1 MIDPIIS
8 IKEEVGTLSERLQVL
23 ISKEESGTRLDHFL
37 SKKFTYHSRTV
48 WQKEITE
55 GRILVSSKTVK
66 PGVSLKEGDLVSYH
80 PIQKEEPPVRNDYKI
95 LYEDEFFV
103 AVDKPGDLPV
113 HPAGIYRKGNLLTFL
128 KESGKFKDLFTIHR
142 LDRETSGVILFA
154 KNSEIASSLSKSF
167 SLGNIQK
174 YYITKVYGDF
184 PKRKSAYGILK
195 PDLSSK
201 IRKKR
206 TFVPLKFDFLKR
218 NKKYLF
224 DNSIMEKQEEISLT
238 YFQKVEFDRRR
249 ESKFK
254 FSKIEFQF
262 QNMKNEKMGSVL
274 LNQEDH
280 SILLCRPITG
290 RMHQIRATLFSLGFP
305 LFGDKLY
312 GKDEEVFLEFIEG
325 KNPDL
330 VVRLG
335 MKRQALHSYA
345 VCLNHPVT
353 NKKMKITAPIPEDFL

>member
-1 MIDPIIS
+1 MIDPITYS
-8 IKEEVGTLSERLQVL
+8 KEFEERLQIL
-23 ISKEESGTRLDHFL
+23 ISKEDSGTRLDHFL

-80 PIQKEEPPVRNDYKI
+80 PIQKEEPTVRNDYKI

-103 AVDKPGDLPV
+103 AVDKPGDLPI

-128 KESGKFKDLFTIHR
+128 KESGRFIDLFTVHR
-142 LDRETSGVILFA
+142 LDRETSGVVLFA

-174 YYITKVYGDF
+174 YYITKVYGSF

-201 IRKKR
+201 VRKKR
-206 TFVPLKFDFLKR
+206 TFVPLKFNFLKR

-224 DNSIMEKQEEISLT
+224 ENSLIEKQEEISLT
-238 YFQKVEFDRRR
+238 YFQKIKFDRRKKS
-249 ESKFK
+249 EFK
-254 FSKIEFQF
+254 FSKIEPQL
-262 QNMKNEKMGSVL
+262 QNVKDKNIEL
-274 LNQEDH
+274 IFLNQEKDYY
-280 SILLCRPITG
+280 SLLLCKPITG
-290 RMHQIRATLFSLGFP
+290 RMHQIRATLYSLGFP

-330 VVRLG
+330 IARLG

-353 NKKMKITAPIPEDFL
+353 NKKIKITAPIPEDFL

>member
-1 MIDPIIS
+1 MIDPITYS
-8 IKEEVGTLSERLQVL
+8 KEFEERLQIL
-23 ISKEESGTRLDHFL
+23 ISKEDSGTRLDHFL

-80 PIQKEEPPVRNDYKI
+80 PIQKEEPTVRNDYKI

-103 AVDKPGDLPV
+103 AVDKPGDLPI

-128 KESGKFKDLFTIHR
+128 KESGRFIDLFTVHR
-142 LDRETSGVILFA
+142 LDRETSGVVLFA

-184 PKRKSAYGILK
+184 PKRESAYGILK

-201 IRKKR
+201 VRKKR
-206 TFVPLKFDFLKR
+206 TFVPLKFNFLKR

-224 DNSIMEKQEEISLT
+224 ENSLIEKQEEISLT
-238 YFQKVEFDRRR
+238 YFQKIKFDRRKKS
-249 ESKFK
+249 EFK
-254 FSKIEFQF
+254 FSKIEPQL
-262 QNMKNEKMGSVL
+262 QNVKDKKIEL
-274 LNQEDH
+274 IFLNQEKDYY
-280 SILLCRPITG
+280 SLLLCKPITG
-290 RMHQIRATLFSLGFP
+290 RTHQIRATLYSLGFP

-330 VVRLG
+330 ITRLG

-353 NKKMKITAPIPEDFL
+353 NKKIKITAPIPEDFL

>member
-1 MIDPIIS
+1 MIDPITYS
-8 IKEEVGTLSERLQVL
+8 KEFEERLQIL
-23 ISKEESGTRLDHFL
+23 ISKEDSGTRLDHFL

-80 PIQKEEPPVRNDYKI
+80 PIQKEEPTVRNDYKI

-128 KESGKFKDLFTIHR
+128 KESGRFIDLFTVHR
-142 LDRETSGVILFA
+142 LDRETSGVVLFA

-174 YYITKVYGDF
+174 YYITKVYGSF

-201 IRKKR
+201 VRKKR
-206 TFVPLKFDFLKR
+206 TFVPLKFNFLKR

-224 DNSIMEKQEEISLT
+224 ENSLIEKQEEISLT
-238 YFQKVEFDRRR
+238 YFQKIKFDRRKKS
-249 ESKFK
+249 EFK
-254 FSKIEFQF
+254 FSKIEPQL
-262 QNMKNEKMGSVL
+262 QNVKDKKIESIF
-274 LNQEDH
+274 LNQKKDYY
-280 SILLCRPITG
+280 SLLLCKPITG
-290 RMHQIRATLFSLGFP
+290 RTHQIRATLYSLGFP

-330 VVRLG
+330 IARLG

-353 NKKMKITAPIPEDFL
+353 NKKIKITAPIPEDFL

>member
-1 MIDPIIS
+1 MIDPITYS
-8 IKEEVGTLSERLQVL
+8 KEFEERLQIL
-23 ISKEESGTRLDHFL
+23 ISKEDSGTRLDHFL

-80 PIQKEEPPVRNDYKI
+80 PIQKEEPTVRNDYKI

-103 AVDKPGDLPV
+103 AVDKPGDLPI

-128 KESGKFKDLFTIHR
+128 KESGRFIDLFTVHR
-142 LDRETSGVILFA
+142 LDRETSGVVLFA

-184 PKRKSAYGILK
+184 PKRESAYGILK

-201 IRKKR
+201 VRKKR
-206 TFVPLKFDFLKR
+206 TFVPLKFNFLKR

-224 DNSIMEKQEEISLT
+224 ENSLIEKQEEISLT
-238 YFQKVEFDRRR
+238 YFQKIKFDKRKKS
-249 ESKFK
+249 EFK
-254 FSKIEFQF
+254 FSKIEPQL
-262 QNMKNEKMGSVL
+262 QNVKDKKIESIF
-274 LNQEDH
+274 LNQEKDYY
-280 SILLCRPITG
+280 SLLLCKPITG
-290 RMHQIRATLFSLGFP
+290 RMHQIRTTLYSLGFP

-325 KNPDL
+325 KI
-330 VVRLG
+330 R
-335 MKRQALHSYA
+335 
-345 VCLNHPVT
+345 
-353 NKKMKITAPIPEDFL
+353 I